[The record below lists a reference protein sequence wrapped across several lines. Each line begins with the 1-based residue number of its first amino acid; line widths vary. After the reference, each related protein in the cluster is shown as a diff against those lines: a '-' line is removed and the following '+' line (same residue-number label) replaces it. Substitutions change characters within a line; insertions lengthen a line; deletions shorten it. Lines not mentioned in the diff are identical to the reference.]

1 MDTATESQADRR
13 VEEAKASMF
22 ARMEELARR
31 IEDARRKFDV
41 KAHIAAHPRAAVG
54 IAFAIGALLAIP
66 GGGSSRRRSS
76 VPAGQ
81 AEVKSGLIG
90 ALTATI
96 GTLAFGFIKNAAM
109 RELGDVA
116 RDWWIRRQAEAG
128 VGEVGTNEAN
138 ASRTRDVESFLEH

>member
-1 MDTATESQADRR
+1 MDPTTESQADRR
-13 VEEAKASMF
+13 VEDAKASMF
-22 ARMEELARR
+22 ARMEEVARR

-66 GGGSSRRRSS
+66 GSGRRRRSS
-76 VPAGQ
+76 VPVGQ

-116 RDWWIRRQAEAG
+116 REWWVRRQGEATVAG
-128 VGEVGTNEAN
+128 VGANEAN
-138 ASRTRDVESFLEH
+138 ASRTRDGESFVEH

>member
-66 GGGSSRRRSS
+66 GSGSGRRSS
-76 VPAGQ
+76 VPAGK

-116 RDWWIRRQAEAG
+116 RDWWVRRQAEAG
-128 VGEVGTNEAN
+128 GVGANEVK
-138 ASRTRDVESFLEH
+138 ASQTRDVESFLEH